1 MSLSSSII
9 SKLPVNGLTWSTST
23 AKWISPTEVYPC
35 TKEIIGWDC
44 RKWFM
49 LLRCQLYYLMWITL
63 GEVGTLWVQHVSAS
77 GRSLSIWE
85 VGILGFW
92 WLMSIIPLIT
102 LPLISEPTV
111 YRRAENETQYV
122 TGTMPLEFKINL
134 VKKDLSTRW
143 FLPVDLE
150 PRGKSRLHL
159 GVLLKI
165 ISLRLDE
172 FQRHKILFTV
182 LDVGKVIAKVSAS
195 NVDFPA
201 VSQQK
206 VEVQENVCVGEKQE
220 EPAWLPKLVFIFLKS
235 SV

>member
-1 MSLSSSII
+1 MVPSGLSVYLPQDVVSPSEKLGYWGFDGWCRSPLSS
-9 SKLPVNGLTWSTST
+9 LYLWFQNQL
-23 AKWISPTEVYPC
+23 C
-35 TKEIIGWDC
+35 T
-44 RKWFM
+44 
-49 LLRCQLYYLMWITL
+49 
-63 GEVGTLWVQHVSAS
+63 GEQ
-77 GRSLSIWE
+77 R
-85 VGILGFW
+85 
-92 WLMSIIPLIT
+92 MKP
-102 LPLISEPTV
+102 
-111 YRRAENETQYV
+111 QYV

-134 VKKDLSTRW
+134 VKKALPTRW

-220 EPAWLPKLVFIFLKS
+220 EPAWLPKLVFMFLKS